1 MQYEEIRKEYEEIR
15 QTLREIAQEFQ
26 QLTQESRQRAQEFQ
40 QLTQESRQRAQEA
53 EQRAQEAEQRFQ
65 RIEQQ
70 REKDAQEARQRAKE
84 AEQRFQRIEQQR
96 EKDAQEAE
104 QRSKKIDAE
113 FEAIQ
118 QLIKQNAEEAKQR
131 SRETDLKIQKLSDI
145 FTNHWGRLVEALV
158 EPGSIKLFQDRG
170 INVTKS
176 KPRRARSRNG
186 KHMEIDLLLKN
197 KADKIAVVIE
207 VKTTPTPEDVHKFL
221 AKFDTFV
228 EFFPKYKGYTIYG
241 AIAGIQIDQSVTT
254 FAYRRGLFVLT
265 LGNEGLV
272 RMLNDQKFTPTTF

>member
-1 MQYEEIRKEYEEIR
+1 MQYEEIRKEFEEIR
-15 QTLREIAQEFQ
+15 QTLQAMI
-26 QLTQESRQRAQEFQ
+26 QESQQRAQE
-40 QLTQESRQRAQEA
+40 T
-53 EQRAQEAEQRFQ
+53 EQRFK

-70 REKDAQEARQRAKE
+70 REKDAQ
-84 AEQRFQRIEQQR
+84 
-96 EKDAQEAE
+96 
-104 QRSKKIDAE
+104 
-113 FEAIQ
+113 
-118 QLIKQNAEEAKQR
+118 EAKQR

-176 KPRRARSRNG
+176 KSRRARSRNG

-228 EFFPKYKGYTIYG
+228 EFFPKYEGYTIYG
-241 AIAGIQIDQSVTT
+241 AIAGIQIDRSVTT

-272 RMLNDQKFTPTTF
+272 RMLNDPKFTPTTF